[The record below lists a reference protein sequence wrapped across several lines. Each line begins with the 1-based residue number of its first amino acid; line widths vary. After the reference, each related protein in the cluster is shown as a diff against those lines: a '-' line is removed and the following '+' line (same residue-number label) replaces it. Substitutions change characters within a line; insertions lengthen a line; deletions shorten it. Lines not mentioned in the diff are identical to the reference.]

1 MENST
6 DQKLEGFEQREL
18 IASGSFSWIYRCLN
32 RKDGSVW
39 AIKIAK
45 SLELFRRGFWQED
58 YRRKTLR
65 ASPGQRPAPL
75 YRTKAFGWGSEWLE
89 TFPLN
94 EALTPSE
101 LLRRQA
107 AKLSA
112 CNDSSLVRFIEA
124 GVAEDQGYLRT
135 GFDARTIG
143 PELSETISHT
153 FPVVERAY
161 LETLATVTRPS
172 WLNREI
178 TPAIEDLLLKAI
190 GLRRLADGRI
200 DLGERFKGFRELKDA
215 LIEQMT
221 II

>member
-1 MENST
+1 LPIKYHGDLKPENIIVT
-6 DQKLEGFEQREL
+6 TTGAKMIDPGYFGEL
-18 IASGSFSWIYRCLN
+18 KGKRNIM
-32 RKDGSVW
+32 V
-39 AIKIAK
+39 
-45 SLELFRRGFWQED
+45 
-58 YRRKTLR
+58 T
-65 ASPGQRPAPL
+65 
-75 YRTKAFGWGSEWLE
+75 TKAYYPRLQPDDLFACDLMLWEIVLHYHPLLE
-89 TFPLN
+89 
-94 EALTPSE
+94 
-101 LLRRQA
+101 
-107 AKLSA
+107 
-112 CNDSSLVRFIEA
+112 
-124 GVAEDQGYLRT
+124 YWT

-200 DLGERFKGFRELKDA
+200 ALGERFKGFRELKDA